1 MVHIHTNA
9 VSILHFVS
17 DEKQLSRLMAGACA
31 RVKTSLRPKTRRCYE
46 LLFRNFVDFCI
57 CLKKSLHDVNVGVVL
72 AYLEYL
78 VKNNVSVHMVSNNIS
93 SIRASLIMYGLD
105 YLYLDHPC
113 VRYFVKALKI
123 NRPLAVVRR
132 NVMSLETLKHLT
144 LLCDEIQFGF
154 VFKPVFLIAFFG
166 FLRISNLA
174 RHSVSAFDPFRN
186 MTIADI
192 TFHSQSMQITI
203 KWSKTLQYR
212 DKVHII
218 TLPKLK
224 HSPLCPVKAL
234 KTAIKAYNPTPS
246 ESLFQVPSAGVWQPS
261 GAQELPLHKMS
272 IQSIKH
278 HGSWASDCVWTY
290 IQQDNSHSAHI
301 ASSFAS
307 LVHSQPWCLGTGEVS
322 PSVP

>member
-1 MVHIHTNA
+1 MYDVD
-9 VSILHFVS
+9 VSI
-17 DEKQLSRLMAGACA
+17 
-31 RVKTSLRPKTRRCYE
+31 
-46 LLFRNFVDFCI
+46 I
-57 CLKKSLHDVNVGVVL
+57 L

-78 VKNNVSVHMVSNNIS
+78 VENNVSLHMVSNKLS
-93 SIRASLIMYGLD
+93 AIRASLIMYDLN
-105 YLYLDHPC
+105 YLSLDHPR

-123 NRPLAVVRR
+123 NRPLAVVKR
-132 NVMSLETLKHLT
+132 NVMSLHTLKRLA

-174 RHSVSAFDPFRN
+174 PHSVSAFDPSRN
-186 MTIADI
+186 MTIADV
-192 TFHSQSMQITI
+192 TFHSHSMQIAI

-212 DKVHII
+212 DQVHVI
-218 TLPKLK
+218 TLSKLN

-234 KTAIKAYNPTPS
+234 KAAIKVYKPTS
-246 ESLFQVPSAGVWQPS
+246 TESLFQIPSAGVWHPLIDSRIRKVLSKLKVKLGLAFNHYTFHSFWRS
-261 GAQELPLHKMS
+261 GATLAYNAHMP

-290 IQQDNSHSAHI
+290 IEQDNSHSAHI

-307 LVHSQPWCLGTGEVS
+307 LVHNM
-322 PSVP
+322 